1 LREAASLL
9 RDRNFVKGPGNPP
22 QAVSMLPLG
31 FLLTRGSSNDVKIW
45 SF

>member
-22 QAVSMLPLG
+22 ARGEHAAFG
-31 FLLTRGSSNDVKIW
+31 FFIGGASSNGVKIW